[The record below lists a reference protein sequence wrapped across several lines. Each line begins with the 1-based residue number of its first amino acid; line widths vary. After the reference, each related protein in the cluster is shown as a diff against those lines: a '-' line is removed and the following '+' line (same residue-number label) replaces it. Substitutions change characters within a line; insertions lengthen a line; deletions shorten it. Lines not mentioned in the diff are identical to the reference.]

1 MRRSRPTA
9 RSRDADNVTLATFL
23 LYLGAV
29 GLISCTPGPNVL
41 YVTTRSI
48 RFGFGAAML
57 GMSGCLLALLI
68 MLIASVA
75 GVSAFMLAVP
85 AAFTTLK
92 FAGAAYLIFLGV
104 QTWRAPVVDLAGDAA
119 GPRETPGRFVLFR
132 GGFLG
137 GISNPKLLVF
147 AAAFFP
153 QFIAQDAPWAPQFA
167 LLVATFLAVET
178 TFYVVYAS
186 TARQLASHLMESR
199 WQRRI
204 NRVSGV
210 IFAGFGGALLR
221 YKP

>member
-1 MRRSRPTA
+1 MIF
-9 RSRDADNVTLATFL
+9 ATFW

-48 RFGFGAAML
+48 RFGFGAAMI
-57 GMSGCLLALLI
+57 GMSGCLLALLL
-68 MLIASVA
+68 MLVASIA

-85 AAFTTLK
+85 AAFTALK
-92 FAGAAYLIFLGV
+92 YAGAAYLIFLGI
-104 QTWRAPVVDLAGDAA
+104 QTWRAPVVPPLPDAA
-119 GPRETPGRFVLFR
+119 SPRETVSRFALFR
-132 GGFLG
+132 GGFLC

-167 LLVATFLAVET
+167 LLVATFLAVESF
-178 TFYVVYAS
+178 FYVTYALTS
-186 TARQLASHLMESR
+186 RRLAGHLMESI

-221 YKP
+221 YRP